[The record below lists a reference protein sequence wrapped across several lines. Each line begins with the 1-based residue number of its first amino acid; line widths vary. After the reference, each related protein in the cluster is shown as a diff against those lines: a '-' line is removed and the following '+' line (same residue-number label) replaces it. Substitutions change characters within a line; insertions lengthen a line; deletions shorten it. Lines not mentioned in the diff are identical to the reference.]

1 MYALCW
7 EMLLDWDVAIFRLLL
22 SSGCCRQL
30 LSISA
35 LAQGIN
41 QDTLFLS
48 VGGMFLSLAGAV
60 ISGFLIRSAWV
71 RPGLIQMIHNVF

>member
-1 MYALCW
+1 
-7 EMLLDWDVAIFRLLL
+7 MLFAGRCCLF
-22 SSGCCRQL
+22 GCCFLQDAA
-30 LSISA
+30 LSRSLHTDYLDF
-35 LAQGIN
+35 LAVQGIN

-71 RPGLIQMIHNVF
+71 RPSLV